1 LRQEKKV
8 HVYDFPAVKTVDMDH
23 YGAGNEVILGDL
35 YRQFSVLPARSPVL
49 AKTKETIAGL
59 NENEIKTIVVGVQQW
74 NGNPDYEQLRAALDM
89 NTKEGAEKRWSRLKR
104 KGFGKKSEA
113 ICSSSSMNIE
123 LWGLRQVASASPKTT
138 SRLVI
143 CTRAS
148 TIQIPLQKLTRL

>member
-1 LRQEKKV
+1 MLTWTTTGPETRLFS
-8 HVYDFPAVKTVDMDH
+8 D
-23 YGAGNEVILGDL
+23 DL
-35 YRQFSVLPARSPVL
+35 CRQFSVLPARSPAV

-59 NENEIKTIVVGVQQW
+59 NENEIHTIVAGVQQW

-89 NTKEGAEKRWSRLKR
+89 KTKEGAEKRWSRLKR

-138 SRLVI
+138 SYRLVV